1 MATIKFG
8 RAVYSLE
15 LWLQHGLAKFF
26 RISQI
31 TFRTSENC
39 SNHKRG
45 IESLPG
51 KTGRQT
57 VRGVSLLS
65 GIHESLDGD

>member
-1 MATIKFG
+1 MATITFG
-8 RAVYSLE
+8 SAVYSLK
-15 LWLQHGLAKFF
+15 LWLQHGLLEFF

-31 TFRTSENC
+31 TFHTSENC
-39 SNHKRG
+39 SNRKRG
-45 IESLPG
+45 IESFPG